1 VAAGLNMMS
10 LHRRCGEE
18 PAARKLCGEIEH
30 CLNEAT
36 KELRT
41 HAYLLNPPQLEKDGL
56 KSSVHHYVDG
66 FSRRTG
72 LEIKLNISPQVNH
85 LPLPNQRALL
95 RVVQEALANVH
106 RHASAS
112 EVSITIRS
120 VADRI
125 HLVVSDNGKGIE
137 GAERLGARRLDAARP
152 CLPGRVTLRR
162 LIRLRLPPPL
172 STRMGSSR
180 GVMATDK
187 SVGSAEAMRR
197 SMLAMIEVG
206 GPDVAFRQQLAEVP
220 WRGAA
225 PTSETANRAPGL
237 PGAGRVRHRC
247 DNTPRPKCRS

>member
-1 VAAGLNMMS
+1 MMS
-10 LHRRCGEE
+10 LQRRFGEE

-41 HAYLLNPPQLEKDGL
+41 HTYLLNPPQLEKDGL

-72 LEIKLNISPQVNH
+72 LEIKLNISPQIDH

-112 EVSITIRS
+112 EVAITIRS

-137 GAERLGARRLDAARP
+137 GAVNGFRVGVGIPGMTAR
-152 CLPGRVTLRR
+152 LRR
-162 LIRLRLPPPL
+162 LGGDLEIQSGSKGTTLHGVIRAH
-172 STRMGSSR
+172 GS
-180 GVMATDK
+180 
-187 SVGSAEAMRR
+187 
-197 SMLAMIEVG
+197 
-206 GPDVAFRQQLAEVP
+206 
-220 WRGAA
+220 
-225 PTSETANRAPGL
+225 
-237 PGAGRVRHRC
+237 GR
-247 DNTPRPKCRS
+247 